1 MSLRIHALAAAFAL
15 AGLFASQAQASGP
28 LPSTF
33 SYQGLLQRAD
43 GPANGLFDLRACL
56 YAEASGGT
64 PITCAQDY
72 NAWPVE
78 QGLFTLPLDFGTQH
92 FAGQQ
97 RYIQISVRAAGSG
110 SALTPL
116 LPRQPVQ
123 AAPYA
128 LFALGGNPGPQGPQG
143 EPGPQGAQGEM
154 GPAGPQGEAGPAGP
168 QGETGPAGPQGET
181 GPMGPPGPGGG
192 DSFWLQSG
200 TNVYYSAGNVGL
212 GTSAPT
218 THLEVRRST
227 TATARIR
234 STGSSGSAQL
244 DLMSPVPGGIPGN
257 PKTIG
262 ELRFL
267 DGSGNP
273 LGALSYFH
281 SPVVLASG
289 LRFAS
294 GASDSM
300 MLSRAGQL
308 GLGTLLPSR
317 TLDIF
322 DAEDAS
328 LRLRTDS
335 TAGVRLELQGVA
347 PSGFGSTT
355 YGEIAF
361 LNNSGTARASIVMAD
376 QFIGGN
382 ALRFRVHDAERMRI
396 TSTGRVGIGTSNPQ
410 DMLDVNGT
418 MRTGVLRITGGSDL
432 AERFDVRGLGSI
444 KPQPGMV
451 VAIDPEHPGRLR
463 LTAEAYDRSVAGI
476 ISGAGGVNSGM
487 IMGQTDSIADGELPV
502 ALTGRVYVMA
512 DTRDAPIRPGDLLTS
527 AERPGHARRVDDPA
541 RAHGAI
547 LGKAMTGLAQGEDG
561 LVLVLVSLQ

>member
-1 MSLRIHALAAAFAL
+1 MSLRIHALAAALAL
-15 AGLFASQAQASGP
+15 AGLFATPAIASGP
-28 LPSTF
+28 LPPTF

-43 GPANGLFDLRACL
+43 SPANGLFDLRACL

-64 PITCAQDY
+64 PLTCAQDY

-78 QGLFTLPLDFGTQH
+78 QGLFTLPLDFGAQH

-97 RYIQISVRAAGSG
+97 RYIQISVRTAGSG

-116 LPRQPVQ
+116 LPRQPVL

-143 EPGPQGAQGEM
+143 EPGAQGAQGEM
-154 GPAGPQGEAGPAGP
+154 GPAGPQGETGPAGP
-168 QGETGPAGPQGET
+168 QGQTGPAGPQGET

-192 DSFWLQSG
+192 DSFWLQNG
-200 TNVYYSAGNVGL
+200 TSVHYSAGNVGL
-212 GTSAPT
+212 GTSAPS
-218 THLEVRRST
+218 THFEVRRST
-227 TATARIR
+227 TATARVR
-234 STGSSGSAQL
+234 STGSSGVAQL
-244 DLMSPVPGGIPGN
+244 ELMSPLPGGVTTA
-257 PKTIG
+257 KTTG

-267 DGSGNP
+267 DGSANQLAG
-273 LGALSYFH
+273 LSYFH
-281 SPVVLASG
+281 SALAIFPSG

-294 GASDSM
+294 GDSANM
-300 MLSRAGQL
+300 VLGTNGRL
-308 GLGTLLPSR
+308 GLGTLSPSR

-322 DAEDAS
+322 DAEAATM
-328 LRLRTDS
+328 RLRSDS
-335 TAGVRLELQGVA
+335 LSGTRLELQGNSA
-347 PSGFGSTT
+347 GGLNTAF
-355 YGEIAF
+355 YGTIAF
-361 LNNSGTARASIVMAD
+361 LNGAAEERGSLRLSESIT
-376 QFIGGN
+376 GSS
-382 ALRFRVHDAERMRI
+382 LRFAIAGGERMRI
-396 TSTGRVGIGTSNPQ
+396 TSAGRVGIGTTSPQ

-444 KPQPGMV
+444 QPKPGMV

-463 LTAEAYDRSVAGI
+463 LTDEAYDRSVAGI

-512 DTRDAPIRPGDLLTS
+512 DTRGGAIRPGDLLTS
-527 AERPGHARRVDDPA
+527 AERPGHARRVDDPT